1 MAKFTGLIKNE
12 YSKLL
17 KKVSTLVLLI
27 ILVAYAFIIPV
38 FSLAAQSTAEE
49 LFIPDDMYEGM
60 EWDEKLKAELEYTQM
75 AIEDYGR
82 MAVETDD
89 KEMRKSYLKEVHK
102 LNEQALLYEY
112 RLENNIDYDVSEH
125 QSWLYNDDFSFWT
138 IFNMNSDCVSFI
150 TIIVIVAAGSI
161 VASEFSKGTIKFLL
175 INPVKRWKILLSK
188 YLTVMSYGYI
198 AIILS
203 YILSFIITLV
213 LYGGGNL
220 TAPYLYV
227 SDGVVKSCPGL
238 LYTFGQ
244 YMLLS
249 VDMVVSGTLAFAI
262 SSLFRSSALS
272 ISISIVGSLMGT
284 TVTGILSL
292 LGYNWGKFIIFAN
305 TNFKFVLDG
314 QTGFE
319 NHTLTMAIAIVAVHL
334 AIFLFAAF
342 KSFTKRQV

>member
-38 FSLAAQSTAEE
+38 FSLAAQPAAEE

-60 EWDEKLKAELEYTQM
+60 EWDEKLEEEIEFLKNTIESNQEYLILADGSNKEYYESEIENAE
-75 AIEDYGR
+75 
-82 MAVETDD
+82 
-89 KEMRKSYLKEVHK
+89 K
-102 LNEQALLYEY
+102 LILIYEY

-125 QSWLYNDDFSFWT
+125 KSWLYNDDFSFWT

-213 LYGGGNL
+213 LYGGGEL

-305 TNFKFVLDG
+305 TNFKFVIDG

-319 NHTLTMAIAIVAVHL
+319 NHTLTMAIAVVVIHL